1 LFISGSRPA
10 GRPSLEANWSI
21 AASTSSVCVLSK
33 EIGDQRREWNCIPE
47 STMVSTVLSLL
58 PLLPGVRCAV
68 VARRGG
74 ESARIVGVVISVIS
88 ALSSGVLLK
97 LLEFVFETHDG

>member
-1 LFISGSRPA
+1 
-10 GRPSLEANWSI
+10 
-21 AASTSSVCVLSK
+21 
-33 EIGDQRREWNCIPE
+33 
-47 STMVSTVLSLL
+47 MVSTVLSLLPLL